1 MSYRIVYQR
10 KHLGSILGAD
20 GDKKKEITKGRKQ
33 IQESRGRLIKLEK
46 DGLEL
51 VTNVRIAGDS
61 REHARRTE
69 EEESTRIRK
78 ERLEQEAKSANEKFE
93 EIVKKWETAQT
104 KDIPQELHE
113 VGFK

>member
-1 MSYRIVYQR
+1 MASD
-10 KHLGSILGAD
+10 A
-20 GDKKKEITKGRKQ
+20 DKKKEVTKGRKQ

-51 VTNVRIAGDS
+51 VTNIRVAGDS

-69 EEESTRIRK
+69 EEESSRIRK
-78 ERLEQEAKSANEKFE
+78 ERLDQEAKSANEKFE

-113 VGFK
+113 VGNVKNI